1 MPSLCLLAPT
11 ASLCLY
17 SPGCE
22 MGTNPLFAPPERAE
36 ALLTNTFMALTPQEE
51 DAEEAGDK
59 QAPGDEDL

>member
-1 MPSLCLLAPT
+1 MKWVQTPRSH
-11 ASLCLY
+11 
-17 SPGCE
+17 
-22 MGTNPLFAPPERAE
+22 PPERAE